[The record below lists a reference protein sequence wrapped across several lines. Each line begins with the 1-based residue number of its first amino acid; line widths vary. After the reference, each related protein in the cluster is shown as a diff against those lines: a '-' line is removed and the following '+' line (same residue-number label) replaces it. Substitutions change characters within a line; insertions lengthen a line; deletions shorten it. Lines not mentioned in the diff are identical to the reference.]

1 MLSFI
6 YLLTHEFEQE
16 HGFRPNVL
24 YLNRTHFTQLQGQL
38 AEIHNLG
45 TMSKLLGMEIVLES
59 DLAHPHVGWSTV
71 NWQGAVAV

>member
-6 YLLTHEFEQE
+6 YQLAHGFEQE

-24 YLNRTHFTQLQGQL
+24 YLNRTHFDQLQGQL

-45 TMSKLLGMEIVLES
+45 TMSKLLGMEIVLDDE
-59 DLAHPHVGWSTV
+59 LTQPHVAWSCV
-71 NWQGAVAV
+71 EWREAVAV

>member
-6 YLLTHEFEQE
+6 YQLAHEFEQE

-24 YLNRTHFTQLQGQL
+24 YLNRSHFAQLQGQL

-71 NWQGAVAV
+71 DWQRAVAV

>member
-6 YLLTHEFEQE
+6 YQLAHEYEQE

-24 YLNRTHFTQLQGQL
+24 YLNRTHFAQLQGQL

-45 TMSKLLGMEIVLES
+45 TMSKLLGMEIVLED
-59 DLAHPHVGWSTV
+59 DLTHPHVAWSTV
-71 NWQGAVAV
+71 DWQRAVAV

>member
-6 YLLTHEFEQE
+6 YQLVTEFEHE

-24 YLNRTHFTQLQGQL
+24 YLNRDHFAQLQGQL

-45 TMSKLLGMEIVLES
+45 TMSKLLGMEIVLED
-59 DLAHPHVGWSTV
+59 DLTHPHVGWSAV
-71 NWQGAVAV
+71 DWMRAVAI